1 MNSKTRVLLSRAGI
15 VPLCERDRRVIER
28 VAQRTS
34 GMRAGEPRVVPSSR
48 VAASLSALRAGW
60 PLVLGVPVLALAW
73 IGVNLLVFSQVA
85 FDLRLFAG
93 LNLLVAVVGAL
104 QAGIVVTARTV
115 DWLRSRE
122 GHARSPIGGA
132 DAAADAATLRAV

>member
-1 MNSKTRVLLSRAGI
+1 
-15 VPLCERDRRVIER
+15 
-28 VAQRTS
+28 
-34 GMRAGEPRVVPSSR
+34 
-48 VAASLSALRAGW
+48 
-60 PLVLGVPVLALAW
+60 VLGVPVLALAW

-85 FDLRLFAG
+85 FDLRLFVG

-122 GHARSPIGGA
+122 GQARSSIGGA